1 MLSHSIYPSLD
12 FVLGL
17 STPVKSRK
25 PPKASAE
32 RERRGNSMTGYA
44 KRLVRSAI
52 TLLKERHGKRNLAF
66 LTLTLPDLAWDEMM
80 LVCSQWGDLARRVM
94 EEISRE
100 LARHDLNPE
109 NVYVSEIQE
118 ERWSRDCVVAPHIHA
133 VFQGRQSGQRGW
145 AVPKEKFRE
154 IWERILGN
162 FLGRSLSLPAAT
174 RVESIKKCP
183 KRYMT
188 KYMTKGGEVVQ
199 EIISA
204 GLREMLPTSWWGAS
218 NSLRRRVKEGIIDV
232 PKDTAYMIADHLT
245 EYKQAGIVAWF
256 CRIWLVEDEGGYSVE
271 RQLNDE
277 PLETRGLFRQLLSVV
292 GEFASKKAMMSFVPD
307 S

>member
-1 MLSHSIYPSLD
+1 
-12 FVLGL
+12 
-17 STPVKSRK
+17 
-25 PPKASAE
+25 
-32 RERRGNSMTGYA
+32 MTGYA
-44 KRLVRSAI
+44 KRLVRSGI
-52 TLLKERHGKRNLAF
+52 TILKERHGKRNLAF
-66 LTLTLPDLAWDEMM
+66 LTLTLPDLPWNEMA
-80 LVCSQWGDLARRVM
+80 LVCSEWGELARRVM

-100 LARHDLNPE
+100 LERHNLNPE

-118 ERWSRDCVVAPHIHA
+118 DRWRRDRVVAPHIHA
-133 VFQGRQSGQRGW
+133 VFQGRQTGQRDW

-162 FLGRSLSLPAAT
+162 FLGRSVSLPAAT

-204 GLREMLPTSWWGAS
+204 GLRDMLPTSWWGAS
-218 NSLRRRVKEGIIDV
+218 NSLRRKVKEGIIDI
-232 PKDTAYMIADHLT
+232 PKDTAHLIADHLT
-245 EYKQAGIVAWF
+245 EYKEAGIVAWF
-256 CRIWLVEDEGGYSVE
+256 GRVWAIARDSTWTTYFQSGDDEIVEKGD
-271 RQLNDE
+271 
-277 PLETRGLFRQLLSVV
+277 FKMLLSVV
-292 GEFASKKAMMSFVPD
+292 GEFTSRKAMMSFVPD